1 MVRHI
6 GLHRVRD
13 SLHSQLSELL
23 KSKPR
28 NKADESLLSEITR
41 LESEL
46 VVARDD
52 LVGYSAMLPSIIG
65 YAY

>member
-1 MVRHI
+1 MT

-13 SLHSQLSELL
+13 SLHTQLTDLL

-28 NKADESLLSEITR
+28 NKADENLLSEITR

-52 LVGYSAMLPSIIG
+52 LVGYGPALSSLIWVAC
-65 YAY
+65 